1 MFFYCIIME
10 CQYLWLFIR
19 SPLRLNT
26 KYLLNNL
33 LPAVYMN
40 ITLLMIGNTSEAF
53 VNAGY
58 EVFIKRLKHYVKV
71 KEVVIPDIKDRKHL
85 NAEQIKEK
93 EAVLILDKLAS
104 ANYSVLLDERGTEFS
119 SLEFAAFLQK
129 TMNAGTRELFFI
141 IGGAYGVAESVKQK
155 VSLSVSLSRMTFT
168 HQFIRLIFTEQ
179 LYRAMTILKNEPYH
193 NE

>member
-1 MFFYCIIME
+1 
-10 CQYLWLFIR
+10 
-19 SPLRLNT
+19 
-26 KYLLNNL
+26 
-33 LPAVYMN
+33 MN

-53 VNAGY
+53 VQDGY
-58 EVFIKRLKHYVKV
+58 EVFMKRLKHYIKV
-71 KEVVIPDIKDRKHL
+71 KEVIIPDIKDRKHL

-93 EAVLILDKLAS
+93 EAVLILEKLTAG
-104 ANYSVLLDERGTEFS
+104 NYSVLLDERGKEFS
-119 SLEFAAFLQK
+119 SVEFAGFLQK

-155 VSLSVSLSRMTFT
+155 ADLIVSLSRMTFT
-168 HQFIRLIFTEQ
+168 HQFIRLLFAEQ